1 MANYNTSLNIRK
13 ANFFDVEALQQIGKQ
28 TFIETFSDDN
38 TQENM
43 TTYLSVAFSTEKI
56 VDEVRCEYSEFYL
69 AVIGESIIGYLKI
82 NFENSQTEQKL
93 SNSLEIERI
102 YVLKEFQRKEVG
114 QKLYNKAIE
123 IAKCNCLRYVW
134 LGVWEHNLKA
144 IRFYEKNG
152 FKVFDKHIFKLG
164 DDEQTDLMMKL
175 DLQEF

>member
-1 MANYNTSLNIRK
+1 MSNCHISMNIRK
-13 ANFFDVEALQQIGKQ
+13 ANIFDVEALQQIGKQ
-28 TFIETFSDDN
+28 TFMETFSADN

-43 TTYLSVAFSTEKI
+43 TTYLNVAFSIEKI
-56 VDEVRCEYSEFYL
+56 RDELRNKYSEFYL
-69 AVIGESIIGYLKI
+69 AVLGEIIIGYLKI
-82 NFENSQTEQKL
+82 NLENAQTEKKL

-114 QKLYNKAIE
+114 QKLYNMALE
-123 IAKCNCLRYVW
+123 IAKNKSFKYVW
-134 LGVWEHNLKA
+134 LGVWEQNLKA

-175 DLQEF
+175 DLQ

>member
-1 MANYNTSLNIRK
+1 MNIRK
-13 ANFFDVEALQQIGKQ
+13 ANIFDVEALQQIGKQ
-28 TFIETFSDDN
+28 TFMETFSADN

-43 TTYLSVAFSTEKI
+43 TTYLNVAFSIEKI
-56 VDEVRCEYSEFYL
+56 RDELRNKYSEFYL
-69 AVIGESIIGYLKI
+69 AVLGEIIIGYLKI
-82 NFENSQTEQKL
+82 NLENAQTEKKL

-114 QKLYNKAIE
+114 QKLYNMALE
-123 IAKCNCLRYVW
+123 IAKNKSFKYVW
-134 LGVWEHNLKA
+134 LGVWEQNLKA

-175 DLQEF
+175 DLQ